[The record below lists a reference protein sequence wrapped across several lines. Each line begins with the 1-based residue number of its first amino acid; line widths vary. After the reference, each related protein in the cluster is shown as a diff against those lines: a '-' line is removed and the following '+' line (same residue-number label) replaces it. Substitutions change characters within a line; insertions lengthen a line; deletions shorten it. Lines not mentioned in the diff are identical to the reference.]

1 MPSGVGTCGPQSGWS
16 GGGSPGCS
24 PRLTQRYYSPAL
36 RSLSR
41 LKPTMTL
48 EEGIGQATQEW
59 QRKSNFD
66 RMTYYDMA
74 AK

>member
-1 MPSGVGTCGPQSGWS
+1 
-16 GGGSPGCS
+16 
-24 PRLTQRYYSPAL
+24 
-36 RSLSR
+36 
-41 LKPTMTL
+41 MTL